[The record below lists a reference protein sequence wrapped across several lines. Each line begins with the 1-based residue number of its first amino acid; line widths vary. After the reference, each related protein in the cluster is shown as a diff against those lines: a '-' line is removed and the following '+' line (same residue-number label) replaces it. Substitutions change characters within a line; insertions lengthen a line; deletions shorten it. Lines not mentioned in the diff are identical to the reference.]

1 MGLAHAE
8 VQIYSTHV
16 VQEAL
21 CFIKHIKKIHF
32 ILIGRHKYT
41 KELEFQEFKIIRLKI
56 LN

>member
-41 KELEFQEFKIIRLKI
+41 KELEFQEFKIIRLGI
-56 LN
+56 